1 MALMK
6 GTKLVEKP
14 KKPKKIRKED
24 DPISLYLK
32 DEWLSLANRF
42 SPFFHFLFK
51 SIYFGI
57 LISWPIILLFQVML
71 YQEGDIS
78 GYPFVVVPMIFG
90 ISYYLAL
97 KKITIE
103 GKLRYLMTDG
113 FSWFQTGRLLSPKNP
128 SPGLKVQGTQLITSR
143 YLIVPGPESSYSG
156 FTKKIIPGF
165 LFLLLVPFALAAAFQ
180 AEYHYQYIV
189 FVDHT
194 FHVYLTVVWFF
205 ASSAYFIW
213 SMGKPLY
220 QPRRFFIF
228 DRKKQTL
235 SYHPAFLSRRM
246 LTRPWV
252 EFEGRAVWEQRAGY
266 SCKLIHAPT
275 GQLLEL
281 QGPDLHWN
289 NAGAVEAYSYVAR
302 FMDLS
307 QSLPNKPEFERYF
320 PEDKELALISDKDA
334 RIRHLFS
341 KHDEREERRAK
352 YQNPPADVVFG
363 NIKTFDFLVKD
374 HPWLSAKNVW
384 NAAHKYNREPNW
396 DKWVRDKW
404 GLAANEDYQ
413 VPEDEK
419 EGEPEW
425 FDKFYAFLK
434 ANRRKIKPMDD
445 ESRIQFTQDWF
456 EGTFP
461 EQHWVDP
468 VTADSYDL
476 EEEFA

>member
-6 GTKLVEKP
+6 GTKLVKKP
-14 KKPKKIRKED
+14 EKPKKIRKVD
-24 DPISLYLK
+24 DPVSLYLK
-32 DEWLSLANRF
+32 DEWLSLTNRF
-42 SPFFHFLFK
+42 SPFFSAFFKFLY
-51 SIYFGI
+51 IV
-57 LISWPIILLFQVML
+57 LICCWPIGLLFLLLLYKHGDVSLSSFAIFILLFPVI
-71 YQEGDIS
+71 Y
-78 GYPFVVVPMIFG
+78 F
-90 ISYYLAL
+90 LAF
-97 KKITIE
+97 KVFKVE
-103 GKLRYLMTDG
+103 GKLRYLLTDG
-113 FSWFQTGRLLSPKNP
+113 LKLAVTGRLLSPKNP
-128 SPGLKVQGTQLITSR
+128 SPGLRVKGTQLITSR
-143 YLIVPGPESSYSG
+143 YLVSPGPNSSYNG
-156 FTKKIIPGF
+156 GLFRTHLAVLVFFIMAMFLVAMLYKKIPLDYLIIVNVSVHF
-165 LFLLLVPFALAAAFQ
+165 KVALGLSIIVGMYFF
-180 AEYHYQYIV
+180 YI
-189 FVDHT
+189 T
-194 FHVYLTVVWFF
+194 GT
-205 ASSAYFIW
+205 
-213 SMGKPLY
+213 PRY
-220 QPRRFFIF
+220 QPIRFFIL

-235 SYHPAFLSRRM
+235 SYHPGLLSRKM
-246 LTRPWV
+246 VTKSWV
-252 EFEGRAVWEQRAGY
+252 EFEGRAVFEYRSGY

-307 QSLPNKPEFERYF
+307 QSLPNKPEFERYL

-341 KHDEREERRAK
+341 KHDEREERREK

-425 FDKFYAFLK
+425 FDNFYAFLK

-445 ESRIQFTQDWF
+445 DSRIQFTQDWF
-456 EGTFP
+456 EETFP
-461 EQHWVDP
+461 EEHWVDP
-468 VTADSYDL
+468 VTADSYDQ
-476 EEEFA
+476 EENFS